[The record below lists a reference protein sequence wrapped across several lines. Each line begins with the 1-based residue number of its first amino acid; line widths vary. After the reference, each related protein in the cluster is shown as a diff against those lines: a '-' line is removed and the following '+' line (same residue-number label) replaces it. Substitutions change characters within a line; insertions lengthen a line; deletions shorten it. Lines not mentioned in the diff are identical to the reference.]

1 MSPRSPFTDRNRPG
15 PTNGER
21 RGTRKH
27 RGRLAAAALGTA
39 VVLAGLTGCAP
50 GSGPDADGVTT
61 LDFFQFKPEAVQD
74 FADIITDFEAEN
86 PDIRVVQNAVP
97 DADTAIRT
105 LLVKNKVPDVLTLNV
120 SGNFAELAR
129 ACVFA
134 DLSDEPSAETVN
146 PAVQEIVQDLGSCD
160 QGADGG
166 SGSPEVN
173 ALPFANN
180 ASGIIYNPDIFAA
193 QGVEVPTTWTELIAA
208 ADTFE
213 QAGIAPFYCTMKDA
227 WTAGPAFV
235 NLGGALM
242 PDGFFDDLR
251 AEGSDVQDGAVS
263 FSKDFGPAME
273 KEVQLFSYCQDDF
286 ASRDYNAGNLA
297 FANGESAMY
306 LQGSYAIPAIRANA
320 PDASIGTFPYPV
332 TEDADDRIAV
342 SGVDVG
348 LSIGRDS
355 DNKEEAQRFVDYL
368 MSPEVVQAY
377 SESQSTFSP
386 LVDAEP
392 NTDPALAGLEPYFT
406 SGRIIGFIDHQV
418 PASIPLV
425 NMLQTLVITGDVDEF
440 LTDLDDE
447 WSKVAA
453 RTTTQR
459 EGK

>member
-15 PTNGER
+15 PSHGR
-21 RGTRKH
+21 H

-134 DLSDEPSAETVN
+134 DLADEPSADTVN

-160 QGADGG
+160 QGDGQ
-166 SGSPEVN
+166 EVN

-251 AEGSDVQDGAVS
+251 AEGCGGEAAAVLAR
-263 FSKDFGPAME
+263 PA
-273 KEVQLFSYCQDDF
+273 V
-286 ASRDYNAGNLA
+286 LA
-297 FANGESAMY
+297 
-306 LQGSYAIPAIRANA
+306 
-320 PDASIGTFPYPV
+320 
-332 TEDADDRIAV
+332 
-342 SGVDVG
+342 
-348 LSIGRDS
+348 
-355 DNKEEAQRFVDYL
+355 
-368 MSPEVVQAY
+368 
-377 SESQSTFSP
+377 
-386 LVDAEP
+386 
-392 NTDPALAGLEPYFT
+392 
-406 SGRIIGFIDHQV
+406 SGRTGGVGSGTHCAPPCAGGAAGAAWV
-418 PASIPLV
+418 VLV
-425 NMLQTLVITGDVDEF
+425 LVLGRAGRLLGIQEVRVGD
-440 LTDLDDE
+440 
-447 WSKVAA
+447 S
-453 RTTTQR
+453 
-459 EGK
+459 

>member
-1 MSPRSPFTDRNRPG
+1 MSPRSHSPGQSRGDRRQHH
-15 PTNGER
+15 
-21 RGTRKH
+21 GTRPH

-97 DADTAIRT
+97 DPDTAIRT

-134 DLSDEPSAETVN
+134 DLADEPSADTVN

-160 QGADGG
+160 QG
-166 SGSPEVN
+166 SGQEVN

-355 DNKEEAQRFVDYL
+355 PHKEEAQRFVDYL